1 MKAEQ
6 NGCLAVPPGGKGP
19 GVLVLHAWWGLN
31 GFFRELCE
39 RLAREGFVAY
49 APDLYHGKT
58 ADTVEEAERLRAKL
72 NRKQVPLEI
81 AAAGEHLLTVEAVQG
96 QALGVI
102 GFSLGA
108 YYALGLSAERPQAVR
123 AVVAFYGTRRQD
135 YAVAQASYLGHFAE
149 HDPYVSASGLKD
161 LEKSLRK
168 AGRPASLY
176 TYPGTGHW
184 FFERDRADAYSPA
197 AAELAWQ
204 RTVEFLGSAL
214 LRI

>member
-1 MKAEQ
+1 MRAEQ
-6 NGCLAVPPGGKGP
+6 NGYLAAPPGGKGP

-58 ADTVEEAERLRAKL
+58 AATVEEAEKLRSKL

-81 AAAGEHLLTVEAVQG
+81 AAASAHLLGLESVQG
-96 QALGVI
+96 KMHAVM

-108 YYALGLSAERPQAVR
+108 YYALGLSVERPHAVR

-135 YAVAQASYLGHFAE
+135 YAAAQASYLGHFAE

-168 AGRPASLY
+168 AGRPATLH
-176 TYPGTGHW
+176 THRGTGHW
-184 FFERDRADAYSPA
+184 FFESDHADAHNAA
-197 AAELAWQ
+197 AAELAWE
-204 RTVEFLGSAL
+204 RTLEFLRGAL
-214 LRI
+214 AS

>member
-6 NGCLAVPPGGKGP
+6 SGYLAVPPGGKGP

-58 ADTVEEAERLRAKL
+58 ADTVEDAERLRAKL
-72 NRKQVPLEI
+72 NRKQAPLEI
-81 AAAGEHLLTVEAVQG
+81 AAASEHLLGLRAEQG
-96 QALGVI
+96 RTHAVI

-108 YYALGLSAERPQAVR
+108 YYALGLSVERPQAVR

-135 YAVAQASYLGHFAE
+135 YAAAQGSYLGHFAE

-168 AGRPASLY
+168 AARPATLY

-184 FFERDRADAYSPA
+184 FFERDRADAYNAA

-204 RTVEFLGSAL
+204 RTLESFRGAL
-214 LRI
+214 LPG